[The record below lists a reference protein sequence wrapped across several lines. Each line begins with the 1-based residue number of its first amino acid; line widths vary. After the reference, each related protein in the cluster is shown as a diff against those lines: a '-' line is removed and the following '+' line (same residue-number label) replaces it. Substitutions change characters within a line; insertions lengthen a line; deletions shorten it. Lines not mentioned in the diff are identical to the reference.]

1 MNIENISALLGQ
13 LQSLG
18 FENAGYSLLKRISFK
33 PENFILSQKIE
44 KAKDKLSFQ
53 LFFEKD
59 IKQDIYVLSYY
70 DAILQKETSLIDA
83 AINGINI
90 SNLEKSMIEIDWKN
104 AFDFDAK
111 KQLNLED
118 KTSWEKE
125 LKVESVIEGLSELE
139 KSEEGKVVA
148 VGLKLKYW
156 SEVSYQELFGS
167 ISPLK
172 NKSEVSQRFY
182 FFEGQ
187 TGISVEEAYRFLQ
200 NRLLEKQMQAKK
212 KESDAN
218 KGEELRDEEH
228 TSSGNGLIQ
237 KKRLSISK
245 NGNKKSSIPKKY
257 AG

>member
-1 MNIENISALLGQ
+1 MNIENISALMGQ

-59 IKQDIYVLSYY
+59 VKQGIYVLSYY
-70 DAILQKETSLIDA
+70 DAILQKETPLIDA
-83 AINGINI
+83 AINGINT

-104 AFDFDAK
+104 AFDFVTK
-111 KQLNLED
+111 KHLNLED

-139 KSEEGKVVA
+139 KSEDGKVVA

-156 SEVSYQELFGS
+156 SGISYQELFGN

-172 NKSEVSQRFY
+172 NKSEISQRFY

-187 TGISVEEAYRFLQ
+187 TGISVDEAFRFLQ
-200 NRLLEKQMQAKK
+200 NRWLEKQMQAKR
-212 KESDAN
+212 KEAVSN
-218 KGEELRDEEH
+218 NEEELTEAEH
-228 TSSGNGLIQ
+228 TASGNGVLQ
-237 KKRLSISK
+237 KKRLNFSK
-245 NGNKKSSIPKKY
+245 RANKKNSTLKKQ
-257 AG
+257 AS

>member
-1 MNIENISALLGQ
+1 MNIENISALMGQ

-33 PENFILSQKIE
+33 PEKFILAQKIE

-59 IKQDIYVLSYY
+59 VKQGIYVLSYY
-70 DAILQKETSLIDA
+70 DAILQKETPLIDA
-83 AINGINI
+83 AINGVNT

-104 AFDFDAK
+104 AFDFVTK
-111 KQLNLED
+111 KHLNLED

-125 LKVESVIEGLSELE
+125 QKVESVIEGLSELE
-139 KSEEGKVVA
+139 KSEDGKVVA

-156 SEVSYQELFGS
+156 AGISYQELFGN

-182 FFEGQ
+182 VSEGQ
-187 TGISVEEAYRFLQ
+187 TGISVDEAYRFLQ
-200 NRLLEKQMQAKK
+200 NRWLEKQMQAKRK
-212 KESDAN
+212 QTDSPEINESEKDSRA
-218 KGEELRDEEH
+218 
-228 TSSGNGLIQ
+228 TSGSGLLK
-237 KKRLSISK
+237 KKRLGSSRTIRP
-245 NGNKKSSIPKKY
+245 NKSVLS
-257 AG
+257 

>member
-1 MNIENISALLGQ
+1 MNIENISALMGQ

-59 IKQDIYVLSYY
+59 VKQGIYVLSYY
-70 DAILQKETSLIDA
+70 DAILQKETPLIDA
-83 AINGINI
+83 AINGINT

-104 AFDFDAK
+104 AFDFVTK
-111 KQLNLED
+111 KHLNLED

-125 LKVESVIEGLSELE
+125 QKVESVIEGLSELE
-139 KSEEGKVVA
+139 KSEDGKVVA
-148 VGLKLKYW
+148 IELKLKYW
-156 SEVSYQELFGS
+156 AGISYQELFGN

-182 FFEGQ
+182 VSEGQ
-187 TGISVEEAYRFLQ
+187 TGISVDEAYRFLQ
-200 NRLLEKQMQAKK
+200 NRLLEKQILAKRK
-212 KESDAN
+212 QSDSTKINEAE
-218 KGEELRDEEH
+218 KDSH
-228 TSSGNGLIQ
+228 ASSGSGLLK
-237 KKRLSISK
+237 KKRLGRSMTVK
-245 NGNKKSSIPKKY
+245 PNKSVLS
-257 AG
+257 

>member
-1 MNIENISALLGQ
+1 MNIENISALMGQ

-33 PENFILSQKIE
+33 PKNFILSQKME
-44 KAKDKLSFQ
+44 RAKDRLSFQ

-59 IKQDIYVLSYY
+59 IKQNIYVLSYY
-70 DAILQKETSLIDA
+70 DAILQKETPLIDA
-83 AINGINI
+83 AINGINT

-104 AFDFDAK
+104 AFDFVTK

-118 KTSWEKE
+118 KTGWEKE

-139 KSEEGKVVA
+139 KSEEGKAFA

-156 SEVSYQELFGS
+156 TGIPYQELFGN

-187 TGISVEEAYRFLQ
+187 TGITVDEAYRFLQ
-200 NRLLEKQMQAKK
+200 NRLLEKQMQAKR
-212 KESDAN
+212 KEPVAN
-218 KGEELRDEEH
+218 NEEELTDAEH
-228 TSSGNGLIQ
+228 TSSGNGLLQ
-237 KKRLSISK
+237 KKLLNISK
-245 NGNKKSSIPKKY
+245 KGSKKNSILKRQ
-257 AG
+257 AC

>member
-1 MNIENISALLGQ
+1 MNIENISALMGQ

-18 FENAGYSLLKRISFK
+18 FENVGYSLLKRISFK

-59 IKQDIYVLSYY
+59 VKQGIYVLLYY
-70 DAILQKETSLIDA
+70 DAILQKETPLIDA
-83 AINGINI
+83 AINGINTT
-90 SNLEKSMIEIDWKN
+90 NLEKSMIEIDWKN
-104 AFDFDAK
+104 AFDFVTK

-139 KSEEGKVVA
+139 KSEDGKVVA

-156 SEVSYQELFGS
+156 NGILYQELFGN

-187 TGISVEEAYRFLQ
+187 TGISVDEAYRFLQ
-200 NRLLEKQMQAKK
+200 NRSLEKQMQAKK
-212 KESDAN
+212 KQTDSTEINESEKDSHA
-218 KGEELRDEEH
+218 
-228 TSSGNGLIQ
+228 SSGSGLLK
-237 KKRLSISK
+237 KKRLGRSMNVK
-245 NGNKKSSIPKKY
+245 PNKSVLS
-257 AG
+257 

>member
-1 MNIENISALLGQ
+1 MDIENISALMGQ

-18 FENAGYSLLKRISFK
+18 FENAGYSLLKRVSFK

-59 IKQDIYVLSYY
+59 VKQGIYVLLYY
-70 DAILQKETSLIDA
+70 DAILQKAKPLIDA
-83 AINGINI
+83 AINGINT

-104 AFDFDAK
+104 AFDFVTK

-125 LKVESVIEGLSELE
+125 QKVELVIEGLSELE
-139 KSEEGKVVA
+139 KSEDGKLVA

-156 SEVSYQELFGS
+156 AGISYQELFGN

-172 NKSEVSQRFY
+172 NKSEVGQRFY

-187 TGISVEEAYRFLQ
+187 TGISVDEAYRFLQ
-200 NRLLEKQMQAKK
+200 NRWLEKQMQAKRK
-212 KESDAN
+212 QVDEPVSENDGSESIN
-218 KGEELRDEEH
+218 GSGLLR
-228 TSSGNGLIQ
+228 
-237 KKRLSISK
+237 KKRIVTNRRKFKHES
-245 NGNKKSSIPKKY
+245 
-257 AG
+257 

>member
-1 MNIENISALLGQ
+1 MNIENISVLMGQ

-33 PENFILSQKIE
+33 PEKLILAQKIE

-59 IKQDIYVLSYY
+59 VKQGIYVLSYY
-70 DAILQKETSLIDA
+70 DAILQKETPLIDA
-83 AINGINI
+83 TINGINTA
-90 SNLEKSMIEIDWKN
+90 NLKKSMIEIYWKN
-104 AFDFDAK
+104 AFDFVTK

-125 LKVESVIEGLSELE
+125 LKVESVIESLSELE
-139 KSEEGKVVA
+139 KSEDGKVVA

-156 SEVSYQELFGS
+156 SGISYQELFGN

-182 FFEGQ
+182 FFDGQ
-187 TGISVEEAYRFLQ
+187 IGISVDEAYRFLQ
-200 NRLLEKQMQAKK
+200 NRWLEKQMQAKK
-212 KESDAN
+212 KQSAESTEGKIKHDTNGAA
-218 KGEELRDEEH
+218 GSGSLR
-228 TSSGNGLIQ
+228 
-237 KKRLSISK
+237 KK
-245 NGNKKSSIPKKY
+245 
-257 AG
+257 

>member
-1 MNIENISALLGQ
+1 MNIENISALMGQ

-44 KAKDKLSFQ
+44 KAKDKLSFH

-70 DAILQKETSLIDA
+70 DAILQKETPLIDA
-83 AINGINI
+83 AINGINTAD
-90 SNLEKSMIEIDWKN
+90 LEKSMMEIDWKN
-104 AFDFDAK
+104 AFDFVTK

-118 KTSWEKE
+118 KTTWEKE
-125 LKVESVIEGLSELE
+125 QKVESVIESLTELE
-139 KSEEGKVVA
+139 KSEDGKVVA

-156 SEVSYQELFGS
+156 AGISYQELFGN

-187 TGISVEEAYRFLQ
+187 MGISIDEAYRFLQ
-200 NRLLEKQMQAKK
+200 NRWLEKQIQVKK
-212 KESDAN
+212 KQSDESTEKEIEHDTNGSSGSSLLRKKRITRSYENKKLKSN
-218 KGEELRDEEH
+218 KG
-228 TSSGNGLIQ
+228 
-237 KKRLSISK
+237 
-245 NGNKKSSIPKKY
+245 
-257 AG
+257 

>member
-1 MNIENISALLGQ
+1 MNIENISALMRQ
-13 LQSLG
+13 LESLG
-18 FENAGYSLLKRISFK
+18 FENSGYSLLKRISFK

-44 KAKDKLSFQ
+44 MGKNKLSLQ

-70 DAILQKETSLIDA
+70 DAILQKETPLIDA
-83 AINGINI
+83 AINGINTA
-90 SNLEKSMIEIDWKN
+90 NLEKSMMEIDWKN
-104 AFDFDAK
+104 AFDFVTK

-125 LKVESVIEGLSELE
+125 LKVESVIDGLSELE
-139 KSEEGKVVA
+139 KSEDGKIVA

-156 SEVSYQELFGS
+156 AGISYQELFGN

-182 FFEGQ
+182 FFDGQ
-187 TGISVEEAYRFLQ
+187 IGISVDEAYRFLQ
-200 NRLLEKQMQAKK
+200 NRWLEKQMQAKR
-212 KESDAN
+212 KEPVAN
-218 KGEELRDEEH
+218 NEEELTEAEH
-228 TSSGNGLIQ
+228 TSSGNGLLQ
-237 KKRLSISK
+237 KKRLNISK
-245 NGNKKSSIPKKY
+245 KGSKKNSILKRQ

>member
-1 MNIENISALLGQ
+1 MNIENISALMGQ

-33 PENFILSQKIE
+33 PDNFILSQKIE

-59 IKQDIYVLSYY
+59 IKYDIYVLLYY
-70 DAILQKETSLIDA
+70 DAILQKETPLIDA

-90 SNLEKSMIEIDWKN
+90 TNLEKSMIEIDWKN
-104 AFDFDAK
+104 AFDFVTK

-125 LKVESVIEGLSELE
+125 QKVESVIEGLYELE
-139 KSEEGKVVA
+139 KSENGKVVS

-156 SEVSYQELFGS
+156 AGISYQESFGN

-182 FFEGQ
+182 FFEAQ
-187 TGISVEEAYRFLQ
+187 TGISVDEAYRFLQ
-200 NRLLEKQMQAKK
+200 NRSMEKQMQAKRKQTDSSETSETK
-212 KESDAN
+212 KDSHVSSGSGLLKKKHLGRSMTVKAN
-218 KGEELRDEEH
+218 K
-228 TSSGNGLIQ
+228 SV
-237 KKRLSISK
+237 LS
-245 NGNKKSSIPKKY
+245 
-257 AG
+257 